1 MRLDDLTQSLGRGRA
16 LNRDEAEEAA
26 RELAGEAAPDEGK
39 AAFLSAL
46 AAKGE
51 TPAEIASLARAFR
64 AMALD
69 PGLGRWATRAVDIV
83 GTGGDHAG
91 GYNISTLATLV
102 VAAAGAPVIKH
113 GNRGVTSK
121 CGSADLFAAI
131 GFDLEAPPERIGRAM
146 ERLGYAFLF
155 APAWHPAFRRI
166 GPVRRML
173 AARGQRTVFNIL
185 GPLLNPA
192 RPAHVLLGA
201 ATPSLSAAMAAALEA
216 LDTPA
221 AVCVHGVIAEGR
233 GIDEL
238 TSATTNLVRG
248 VGRLRSL
255 DGEWTPESLGLARA
269 PFTDLLGGDGPANLA
284 MANALAAGGG
294 PKGLADTI
302 ALNAA
307 TALWISGARPDVRSA
322 IGEARDLL
330 LGGAV
335 RRKMDDTRDFFA
347 SP

>member
-1 MRLDDLTQSLGRGRA
+1 MNLEAQARSLAQGRNLT
-16 LNRDEAEEAA
+16 DEEASAAA
-26 RELAGEAAPDEGK
+26 RELAAEAAPDEAK

-51 TPAEIASLARAFR
+51 TPGEIAALARSFR
-64 AMALD
+64 SMATD
-69 PGLGRWATRAVDIV
+69 PGLGLWAPRAVDIV

-91 GYNISTLATLV
+91 GFNISTLATLV
-102 VAAAGAPVIKH
+102 VAAAGTPVIKH
-113 GNRGVTSK
+113 GNRGVTSR
-121 CGSADLFAAI
+121 CGSADLFAGL
-131 GFDLEAPPERIGRAM
+131 GFNLEAPPEVMRGAM
-146 ERLGYAFLF
+146 ESLGYVFLF

-166 GPVRRML
+166 GPVRKML

-201 ATPSLSAAMAAALEA
+201 ATPALARTLAGALEA
-216 LDTPA
+216 LETQA
-221 AVCVHGVIAEGR
+221 ALCVHGVIAEGR

-255 DGEWTPESLGLARA
+255 DAEWTPESLGLARP
-269 PFTDLLGGDGPANLA
+269 PFSELLGGDGAANLA
-284 MANALAAGGG
+284 TANALAAGGG

-307 TALWISGARPDVRSA
+307 AALWTSGSRPDLRAA
-322 IGEARDLL
+322 IGESRELL
-330 LGGAV
+330 LGGAL
-335 RRKMDDTRDFFA
+335 RRKMDQTRDYFA
-347 SP
+347 AA